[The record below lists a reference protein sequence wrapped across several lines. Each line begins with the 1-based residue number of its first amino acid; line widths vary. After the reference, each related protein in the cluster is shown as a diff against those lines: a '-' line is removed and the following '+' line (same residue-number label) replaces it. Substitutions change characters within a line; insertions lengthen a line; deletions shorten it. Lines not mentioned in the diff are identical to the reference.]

1 MPMRPEFD
9 PRAIVPR
16 RANTAALDGLAL
28 LEDLFR
34 GVSRTAPALPDVSNQ
49 PSQAAAESE
58 GLNINTPQIKDLLGN
73 RGSRSGGRGSL
84 FG

>member
-9 PRAIVPR
+9 PRSIVPR
-16 RANTAALDGLAL
+16 RANTAAMDGLAL

-34 GVSRTAPALPDVSNQ
+34 GVSRTAPRLPDVSNQ
-49 PSQAAAESE
+49 PSQAAGESE
-58 GLNINTPQIKDLLGN
+58 GLNMNTTQIKDLLGN

-84 FG
+84 LG